1 MFTTYARILV
11 AFYFRMP
18 SVQTDILRATAV
30 PPNIDLWDFTKI
42 RQELADEENKP
53 APPPPPVPKKKGG
66 LVPSV
71 NQVRATSPKPP
82 PRSTTARPSPPPPPI
97 KQSTVV
103 SNTNV
108 SPTVPLQV
116 NGTSPT
122 KPPVR
127 AATDA
132 DSPTAARSKSA
143 ANIMTHARSH
153 SVSGTS
159 STSGSPSKTVVPL
172 LNLPRAQLTTVP
184 EGNDESKEIPLT
196 PTTAQRQPD
205 LGNGPMPKLNVNGSA
220 YNGKNNNN
228 NNNNNN
234 NGIRHSI
241 EVERGSYKSPPIDV
255 ESLRISAEMPL
266 SPRTAEKLMREKEDK
281 MKEERAEKSRAQMGM
296 LFPGFVQWPLV
307 HRLLFDSDPKMQ
319 KIF

>member
-1 MFTTYARILV
+1 M

-30 PPNIDLWDFTKI
+30 PPSIDLWDFTKI

-53 APPPPPVPKKKGG
+53 APPPPPVPKKKGA

-71 NQVRATSPKPP
+71 NQVRASSPKPP

-97 KQSTVV
+97 KQAMAG
-103 SNTNV
+103 SNTN
-108 SPTVPLQV
+108 TTIQI

-122 KPPVR
+122 KTPVK

-132 DSPTAARSKSA
+132 DSPTTARSKSVG
-143 ANIMTHARSH
+143 NMMHSRSQ

-159 STSGSPSKTVVPL
+159 STSVNSTPSKTVIPL
-172 LNLPRAQLTTVP
+172 LNITRAQLTTVP
-184 EGNDESKEIPLT
+184 EGSDESKEIPLT
-196 PTTAQRQPD
+196 PTTAQKQAD
-205 LGNGPMPKLNVNGSA
+205 LGNGLGPRLTHTG
-220 YNGKNNNN
+220 GLNNNN
-228 NNNNNN
+228 NTN
-234 NGIRHSI
+234 NGVRHSI
-241 EVERGSYKSPPIDV
+241 EIERGSYKSPPINV

-266 SPRTAEKLMREKEDK
+266 SPRTAEKLMREKEDR

-296 LFPGFVQWPLV
+296 LFPGFSQWPLV

-319 KIF
+319 KIFR